1 MRGKDSLS
9 FSRTS
14 GAPGFGME
22 LSSRFRNKGSPV
34 SSRTQTG
41 STSQNEDDTG
51 QRPSTRQRTSS
62 TDSPRPPTTAR
73 RPTRPTTG
81 QNRRSIISGHSD
93 RGPTSTTGLT
103 TSISPRRSNA
113 SSSATATTS
122 SARRRIALK
131 SNRTAGS
138 SSPEMSSSTKR
149 QSTAPETSSSK
160 SLPVLPTQTPSQRET
175 VKTKGNGTG
184 LRKEISKD
192 QG

>member
-41 STSQNEDDTG
+41 LTSQNEDDTG
-51 QRPSTRQRTSS
+51 QRPSTRRHPSS
-62 TDSPRPPTTAR
+62 TDSLHPPTTAR

-81 QNRRSIISGHSD
+81 RNRRPIISGHSD

-122 SARRRIALK
+122 SARRPTA
-131 SNRTAGS
+131 SGPSPTAGS
-138 SSPEMSSSTKR
+138 SSPGTSSPTKR

-160 SLPVLPTQTPSQRET
+160 SLPVLPTQTPNQRET